1 MSSSALRRQ
10 RFLVVLL
17 ATVLILTALL
27 SLTWVNER
35 IDQPVEPTAAPAE
48 PWTSL
53 FSTPVS
59 SEPPSD
65 HDYAGDLA
73 RSAMEAAF
81 TATSVHVEADTVG
94 YGQHLR
100 YDLSIDR
107 NGQALGRI
115 SNTEGGETRVILQG
129 DTGYVQYG
137 ENLPPQEPGT
147 PGWLTGQWISIT
159 RNDQTEEIF
168 AATQMPLLVDD
179 VLDLPDVDAP
189 WRTYEHKTLDG
200 LPTVALGLEGG
211 ERRTYV
217 RTDGARQVLLHRE
230 EDFRAIYSLWNDP
243 LVLEAPPHP
252 ITWEESTGQAPPLS
266 A

>member
-10 RFLVVLL
+10 RFLVILL
-17 ATVLILTALL
+17 ATVLILAALL

-35 IDQPVEPTAAPAE
+35 IDQPADPAVALAQ
-48 PWTSL
+48 PVTSL
-53 FSTPVS
+53 FSTPVP

-65 HDYAGDLA
+65 HDYAGELA
-73 RSAMEAAF
+73 QSAMEAAF
-81 TATSVHVEADTVG
+81 TATSVHIEADTVY
-94 YGQHLR
+94 YGDHIR
-100 YDLSIDR
+100 YDISIDR

-115 SNTEGGETRVILQG
+115 VNAEGETRVIIQG
-129 DTGYVQYG
+129 DTGYVQFG
-137 ENLPPQEPGT
+137 EHLPPQEPGT

-159 RNDQTEEIF
+159 RNDQTEDIF

-179 VLDLPDVDAP
+179 VLDLPDFDAP

-200 LPTVALGLEGG
+200 LPTVALGMKGG

-230 EDFRAIYSLWNDP
+230 EDFRASYSLWNDP